1 MREKTVNY
9 LSTLFFLGTLLSSYI
24 LGLVFYD
31 STTGLDWF
39 KYFNSVGYFLGFDTE
54 ISDPQGALYF
64 SFIALMIEI
73 KTDIFQSNN
82 WNLILNNSIQLTNF
96 IFYLIGI
103 TGIAALFKKKGYR
116 TQTILISLSVLNF
129 LPPALYFRLTMKPE
143 VLGFALLPWAFYSLE
158 LYFKERSIATL
169 IFSSSIVSILITQK
183 ASISGM
189 VLLSLLFIF
198 FKEVKDIKNNLQIL
212 LVSTFTTTLLLYE
225 NYKTMGKWLFEK
237 PVPTSSSLADKW
249 NHTASMN
256 FFYNIDFKNLLENP
270 FKHLHSDSM
279 LSITMLDTLS
289 DYFGFFWNH
298 KNTTNYIAYG
308 RINFSENFLIQT
320 FLQQYISIIF
330 TVLFYSLIAF
340 LFIKK
345 IKERKYLL
353 LPVLGLLILI
363 INSQGFPSRNF
374 DPETGDL
381 FKVHY
386 YSFLIAF
393 TFCFILIHIMSNYK
407 YSGFLIILLI
417 PTFLLSIGFPKE
429 IDTTIRNGIDIRIN
443 ESEICKLIRGFQN
456 ENCSNDVNN
465 YEEKYS
471 RNVTKFDKTIEEP
484 NNLNINILFILISIF
499 TGFLSIYKKE

>member
-169 IFSSSIVSILITQK
+169 IFSSSIVSIL
-183 ASISGM
+183 
-189 VLLSLLFIF
+189 LLKKLQFQEWYFCLSYLF
-198 FKEVKDIKNNLQIL
+198 
-212 LVSTFTTTLLLYE
+212 
-225 NYKTMGKWLFEK
+225 
-237 PVPTSSSLADKW
+237 
-249 NHTASMN
+249 
-256 FFYNIDFKNLLENP
+256 
-270 FKHLHSDSM
+270 
-279 LSITMLDTLS
+279 
-289 DYFGFFWNH
+289 
-298 KNTTNYIAYG
+298 
-308 RINFSENFLIQT
+308 FL
-320 FLQQYISIIF
+320 
-330 TVLFYSLIAF
+330 
-340 LFIKK
+340 
-345 IKERKYLL
+345 RK
-353 LPVLGLLILI
+353 
-363 INSQGFPSRNF
+363 
-374 DPETGDL
+374 
-381 FKVHY
+381 
-386 YSFLIAF
+386 
-393 TFCFILIHIMSNYK
+393 
-407 YSGFLIILLI
+407 
-417 PTFLLSIGFPKE
+417 
-429 IDTTIRNGIDIRIN
+429 
-443 ESEICKLIRGFQN
+443 
-456 ENCSNDVNN
+456 
-465 YEEKYS
+465 
-471 RNVTKFDKTIEEP
+471 
-484 NNLNINILFILISIF
+484 
-499 TGFLSIYKKE
+499 

>member
-1 MREKTVNY
+1 
-9 LSTLFFLGTLLSSYI
+9 
-24 LGLVFYD
+24 
-31 STTGLDWF
+31 
-39 KYFNSVGYFLGFDTE
+39 
-54 ISDPQGALYF
+54 
-64 SFIALMIEI
+64 MIEI

-82 WNLILNNSIQLTNF
+82 WNLILNNSIQLGNF
-96 IFYLIGI
+96 ICYLIGI
-103 TGIAALFKKKGYR
+103 TGIAIFFKKKGYR
-116 TQTILISLSVLNF
+116 LHTILISLSVLNF

-143 VLGFALLPWAFYSLE
+143 ALSFALLPWAIYSLE
-158 LYFKERSIATL
+158 LYFEKRSIETL

-189 VLLSLLFIF
+189 ILLSFLFIF
-198 FKEVKDIKNNLQIL
+198 FKEVRNIKNNIQIL
-212 LVSTFTTTLLLYE
+212 LLGGFNTALLLYE
-225 NYKTMGKWLFEK
+225 YYNTMGKWLFEK
-237 PVPTSSSLADKW
+237 PVPTSTSLADKW
-249 NHTASMN
+249 NHTSN
-256 FFYNIDFKNLLENP
+256 VSFFYNIDFKNLLENP

-298 KNTTNYIAYG
+298 KNATNYIAYG

-330 TVLFYSLIAF
+330 TILFYSLIAF

-345 IKERKYLL
+345 IKGRKYLL
-353 LPVLGLLILI
+353 LPILGLFILI

-393 TFCFILIHIMSNYK
+393 TFCFILIHMMSNYK

-429 IDTTIRNGIDIRIN
+429 IDSTIRNGIDIRIN
-443 ESEICKLIRGFQN
+443 ESEVCKLIKGLQN
-456 ENCSNDVNN
+456 ENCNN
-465 YEEKYS
+465 NINSYEETYS
-471 RNVTKFDKTIEEP
+471 RNITKFVENTEKP
-484 NNLNINILFILISIF
+484 KNLNINILIFFITIF
-499 TGFLSIYKKE
+499 TGYLSIYKKE

>member
-1 MREKTVNY
+1 MRIRVVNY
-9 LSTLFFLGTLLSSYI
+9 LSALFLLVSLLSSYI

-31 STTGLDWF
+31 ATTGLDWF

-54 ISDPQGALYF
+54 ITDPQGALYF
-64 SFIALMIEI
+64 SFIALIVEL
-73 KTDIFQSNN
+73 KTDVFQSNN
-82 WNLILNNSIQLTNF
+82 WNLILNNSIQLANF

-103 TGIAALFKKKGYR
+103 SGIIVLFKKKGYR
-116 TQTILISLSVLNF
+116 LNTIFISLSVLNF

-143 VLGFALLPWAFYSLE
+143 ALGFALLPWAIYSLE
-158 LYFKERSIATL
+158 LYFNKRSIKTL
-169 IFSSSIVSILITQK
+169 LFSSSIVSILITQK

-189 VLLSLLFIF
+189 VLLSFLIIF
-198 FKEVKDIKNNLQIL
+198 FKEVRSIKNNIQIM
-212 LVSTFTTTLLLYE
+212 LVGAFSTALLLYE
-225 NYKTMGKWLFEK
+225 NYTTMGKWLFEK
-237 PVPTSSSLADKW
+237 PVPTSASLTDKW
-249 NHTASMN
+249 NHTAN
-256 FFYNIDFKNLLENP
+256 IGFFYNIDFKNLLENP

-298 KNTTNYIAYG
+298 KSTTNYIAYG

-330 TVLFYSLIAF
+330 TVLFYSLIGY
-340 LFIKK
+340 LFVKK
-345 IKERKYLL
+345 IKGRKYLL
-353 LPVLGLLILI
+353 LPIFGLFILI

-471 RNVTKFDKTIEEP
+471 RNVTKFDKTIEGP

>member
-212 LVSTFTTTLLLYE
+212 LVGTFTTTLLLYE

>member
-1 MREKTVNY
+1 MRIKTLNY
-9 LSTLFFLGTLLSSYI
+9 LSTLFFLGTLFSSYI
-24 LGLVFYD
+24 LGLFFYD

-39 KYFNSVGYFLGFDTE
+39 KYFNTVGYFLGFDTE
-54 ISDPQGALYF
+54 ITDPQGALYF
-64 SFIALMIEI
+64 SFIAQVIEI

-82 WNLILNNSIQLTNF
+82 WNLVLNNSIQLANL

-103 TGIAALFKKKGYR
+103 CGIAVLFRKKGYR
-116 TQTILISLSVLNF
+116 LHTILISLSVLNF

-143 VLGFALLPWAFYSLE
+143 ALGFALLPWAIYSLE
-158 LYFKERSIATL
+158 LYFEKRSISAL

-183 ASISGM
+183 ASILGM
-189 VLLSLLFIF
+189 ILLTLLFVF
-198 FKEVKDIKNNLQIL
+198 FEEVKNIKNNIQIL
-212 LVSTFTTTLLLYE
+212 LAGVFTTALLLYE
-225 NYKTMGKWLFEK
+225 NYKTIGKWLFEK

-249 NHTASMN
+249 NHTANVS

-330 TVLFYSLIAF
+330 TVLFYSLIVF
-340 LFIKK
+340 LFIKN
-345 IKERKYLL
+345 IEGRKYLI
-353 LPVLGLLILI
+353 LPVLGLFILI
-363 INSQGFPSRNF
+363 VNSQGFPSRNF

-386 YSFLIAF
+386 YSFLVAF
-393 TFCFILIHIMSNYK
+393 TFCFILIHILNNYK

-417 PTFLLSIGFPKE
+417 PVFLLSIGFPKE
-429 IDTTIRNGIDIRIN
+429 VDETTTNGINIRIN

-456 ENCSNDVNN
+456 ENCNNKMNN
-465 YEEKYS
+465 YEKNYS
-471 RNVTKFDKTIEEP
+471 RDITKFDKSMVNP
-484 NNLNINILFILISIF
+484 KNLNINILIFVMCILSGYL
-499 TGFLSIYKKE
+499 TMCKKE